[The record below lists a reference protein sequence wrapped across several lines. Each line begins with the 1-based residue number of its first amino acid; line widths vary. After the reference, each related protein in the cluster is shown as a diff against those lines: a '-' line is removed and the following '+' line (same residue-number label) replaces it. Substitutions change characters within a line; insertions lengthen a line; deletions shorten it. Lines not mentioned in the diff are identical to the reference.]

1 MTHTPTQIRVDNLPA
16 LSRLFADVRQFG
28 QDPSELLGIWG
39 ATLDASVRSRFDR
52 GVGPGGIPW
61 PISHRAAAQ
70 GGKTLVDKGNLEG
83 SLRFEVRPGELEI
96 GFDGMGASSKH
107 ARTHQFG
114 AVIVPKN
121 GPGLRFK
128 LPDGSF
134 RFARKVTIPARP
146 MLGIDEDDRRDMRE
160 VAIEHLRSLTN
171 GRP

>member
-1 MTHTPTQIRVDNLPA
+1 MTDTPTQIRVDNLPA

-28 QDPSELLGIWG
+28 QDPSELLDIWG
-39 ATLDASVRSRFDR
+39 ATLEASVRSRFDR

-96 GFDGMGASSKH
+96 GFDGMGASSKY

-114 AVIVPKN
+114 AEIEVLV
-121 GPGLRFK
+121 
-128 LPDGSF
+128 DGEV
-134 RFARKVTIPARP
+134 ARKVTIPARP